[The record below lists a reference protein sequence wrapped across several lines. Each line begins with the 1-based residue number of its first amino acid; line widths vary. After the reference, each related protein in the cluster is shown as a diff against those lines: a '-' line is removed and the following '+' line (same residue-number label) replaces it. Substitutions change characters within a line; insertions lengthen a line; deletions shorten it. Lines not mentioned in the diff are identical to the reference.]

1 MPISKSQHD
10 AVLFDLDGVLTPTAE
25 IRALCWKR
33 LFDNFL
39 KQRSQVTDS
48 PFEPF
53 DIQQDYRLYVDGKP
67 RYAGVESFLA
77 SRDIHLPYGNEGEN
91 GSGDESSGEQKSG
104 DKSSAS
110 TEITIRELGD
120 RKDKYF
126 DEILDTEG
134 IEAYEGAVS
143 LVQHLRD
150 LGIKTAVVSSSR
162 NCKKVLRAAN
172 IIDLFDSIMDGEI
185 AERLRIAG
193 KPEPDTFLKA
203 AEQLGAEAQRS
214 VVVEDAIAGV
224 QAGRKGNFGLVVGVI
239 HDGDASALK
248 ENGADIVVND
258 LRELLP
264 SETSEP
270 NI

>member
-1 MPISKSQHD
+1 MPILKAQYD

-25 IRALCWKR
+25 IHALCWKR

-39 KQRSQVTDS
+39 KQYSQATGV

-67 RYAGVESFLA
+67 RYEGVESFLA
-77 SRDIHLPYGNEGEN
+77 SRDIHLPYGDK
-91 GSGDESSGEQKSG
+91 SGDESSGERASK
-104 DKSSAS
+104 DESSAA
-110 TEITIRELGD
+110 TEITVRALGD

-126 DEILDTEG
+126 DEILDTKG
-134 IEAYEGAVS
+134 IQAYDGVVS
-143 LVQHLRD
+143 VVQHLRD
-150 LGIKTAVVSSSR
+150 LGLKTAVVSSSR

-185 AERLRIAG
+185 AEQLHIAG

-203 AEQLGAEAQRS
+203 AERLGAEAQRS

-224 QAGRKGNFGLVVGVI
+224 QAGRKGSFGLVVGVI

-264 SETSEP
+264 SETSDLK
-270 NI
+270 N